1 MRMTARVK
9 GILNIKVVDK
19 NTNRVVSC
27 ERLEN
32 DLHQAFAEDLA
43 NTLVGTS
50 GYAVGKIDKV
60 TLYDT
65 GNAYIKDLTPPT
77 TLECLSYSDHYEAHA
92 VFEDS
97 SSDEYTVG
105 LVDLIAVRDSVS
117 RIVAFKSGLS
127 VTKTA
132 DQKLIVDW
140 TIAVYF
146 TP

>member
-1 MRMTARVK
+1 MKDRVAAK
-9 GILNIKVVDK
+9 GFLNIMVVDK
-19 NTNRVVSC
+19 KTGKIVSH
-27 ERLEN
+27 RKLEN
-32 DLHQAFAEDLA
+32 DLHQAFAEDLT

-60 TLYDT
+60 SLYDT
-65 GNAYIKDLTPPT
+65 GNAFIKDLTPPT

-92 VFEDS
+92 VFEDN